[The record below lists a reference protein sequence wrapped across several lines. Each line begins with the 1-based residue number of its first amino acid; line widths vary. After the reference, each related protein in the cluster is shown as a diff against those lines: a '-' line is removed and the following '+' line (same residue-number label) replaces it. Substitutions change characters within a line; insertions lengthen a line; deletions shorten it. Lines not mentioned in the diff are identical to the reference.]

1 LSPRRRFGVPR
12 HDDPIATTFA
22 RGSTRSIRP
31 DYHRSSMRCRPSFA
45 VVLFALASLAA
56 QEVPPIGP
64 PLPAPPPSAAELR
77 VLDFVA
83 ATVGDKAILAS
94 HVTEQWRAALAEDD
108 KRPPALRKYGP
119 PGAASK
125 RHALWR
131 QLLEQLVGREL
142 TAQSARLLGKSPNEV
157 EEQVERLVQDE
168 LRRTAEERGGL
179 NAYARELNVVG
190 QSMGTV
196 ADDLRTS
203 ILSQM
208 AQYQGVMRDLRDQ
221 RALLATPREMKA
233 RFDANPTRFERPGSV
248 QLAVS
253 RYALERGAEA
263 AAREAAATAAAWN
276 ALPRPVTE
284 AQMRGLG
291 AQVLGVSLKEAG
303 VPAMRGFIPT
313 CKPGEVSAPVTDDA
327 YVWVMLCLTRT
338 EPAAANFADGE
349 VQDRLRKELEAE
361 RLEAIATAMFQES
374 RVGVTRLP
382 WGDPGAMERS
392 RRGTAPMPPRR

>member
-1 LSPRRRFGVPR
+1 MRLRLSLAALV
-12 HDDPIATTFA
+12 
-22 RGSTRSIRP
+22 
-31 DYHRSSMRCRPSFA
+31 A
-45 VVLFALASLAA
+45 VGSLAA
-56 QEVPPIGP
+56 QDVPPIGP
-64 PLPAPPPSAAELR
+64 PLPAQAPIGAELR

-94 HVTEQWRAALAEDD
+94 HVTDQWRSALAEDD
-108 KRPPALRKYGP
+108 KRPPSLRKFGP

-131 QLLEQLVGREL
+131 GLLEELVRVEL

-196 ADDLRTS
+196 ADDLRTT

-233 RFDANPTRFERPGSV
+233 RFDANPMRFERPGSV
-248 QLAVS
+248 QLAVT
-253 RYALERGAEA
+253 RFALERGAEA
-263 AAREAAATAAAWN
+263 AKREAAATAAAWN

-284 AQMRGLG
+284 AQMRALG
-291 AQVLGVSLKEAG
+291 AQVLPVSLKEEG
-303 VPAMRGFIPT
+303 VPAVRSFIPT
-313 CKPGEVSAPVTDDA
+313 CKVGDVSAPVADDA
-327 YVWVMLCLTRT
+327 YVWVLLCLTRT

-349 VQDRLRKELEAE
+349 VQDRLRREIEAE
-361 RLEAIATAMFQES
+361 RLGAIATAMFQES

-382 WGDPGAMERS
+382 WGDPAAMERT
-392 RRGTAPMPPRR
+392 RRGTEPMPPRR